1 MAITHIH
8 KRKYLPRNELKNWRS
23 LSLTNS
29 DYKLLAKCLALRLS
43 HVIHDVINTDQVG
56 YIKGRSVSSL
66 LGLIDDVIDQL
77 NVSQKP
83 GLLITV
89 DYFHDYFDRISKDF
103 MLKAFEK
110 FGFGGD
116 FVRWVSVLMRDAK
129 SCVSYCGWHSDV
141 FAVDSGI

>member
-1 MAITHIH
+1 M
-8 KRKYLPRNELKNWRS
+8 
-23 LSLTNS
+23 
-29 DYKLLAKCLALRLS
+29 LLIS
-43 HVIHDVINTDQVG
+43 
-56 YIKGRSVSSL
+56 
-66 LGLIDDVIDQL
+66 
-77 NVSQKP
+77 VSQKP

-129 SCVSYCGWHSDV
+129 GCVSYCG
-141 FAVDSGI
+141 